1 MTASIGMDD
10 GQDGTASGGLRAEV
24 VSIGDELTT
33 GQRLDTNSQ
42 WLSRE
47 LGLLGVPV
55 AFHTTVTDSLE
66 DGIAAFR
73 ISRERADVIVVTGGL
88 GPTADDLTRDVLARV
103 ADLPLELS
111 RAALADVEARFARRG
126 VPCPE
131 SNRRQALFPRGSRI
145 IANPEGTAPGIDLDL
160 PRHSSAG
167 AARVFAL
174 PGVPGEMIT
183 MWQATVGPAIL
194 TMLPGA
200 GTIRFRRIKCF
211 GAGESAIEAMLPD
224 LVRRGREPLVGITAH
239 EATITLR
246 IAARGADGAGC
257 EEAIAPTEALI
268 RECLG
273 GIVFGTEDDEIE
285 DAALAAL
292 ATADATLAT
301 VEIGSV
307 GQVAG
312 LLAAAAARGPTGR
325 FLGGVVLP
333 GIAAGASVS
342 ELATRRRVES
352 GASYGLAIGPV
363 VPVPGADGEGSA
375 GVKMVELVLAGAD
388 SLERR
393 EHRLGGAGSVRL
405 ARAAKTAIDLVRT
418 AVSAPSAGED
428 KPRGAVR

>member
-1 MTASIGMDD
+1 MTRSTESSD
-10 GQDGTASGGLRAEV
+10 GQRAAGGEGLRAEV

-42 WLSRE
+42 WISRE

-55 AFHTTVTDSLE
+55 AFHTTVTDSFE
-66 DGIAAFR
+66 DGVSAFR
-73 ISRERADVIVVTGGL
+73 IARERADVIVVTGGL

-103 ADLPLELS
+103 ADVPLELS
-111 RAALADVEARFARRG
+111 AAALADVEARFARRAA
-126 VPCPE
+126 PMPE

-145 IANPEGTAPGIDLDL
+145 IPNPEGTAPGIDLDL
-160 PRHSSAG
+160 GRTTAAG

-183 MWQATVGPAIL
+183 MWRATVGPAIL
-194 TMLPGA
+194 AMLPGA

-246 IAARGADGAGC
+246 IAARGADAAAC
-257 EEAIAPTEALI
+257 EAAIAPTEALI

-273 GIVFGTEDDEIE
+273 GLVFGTEDDEIE
-285 DAALAAL
+285 DAALIAL
-292 ATADATLAT
+292 DAADATLAT
-301 VEIGSV
+301 VEIGSL

-312 LLAAAAARGPTGR
+312 LLAAASARGPAGR

-333 GIAAGASVS
+333 GIAAGTTVTD
-342 ELATRRRVES
+342 LAIRQRAES
-352 GASYGLAIGPV
+352 GASHALAVGPV
-363 VPVPGADGEGSA
+363 VPAAAPDGGTAPGVTAVEIVLVGPA
-375 GVKMVELVLAGAD
+375 GVT
-388 SLERR
+388 RR
-393 EHRLGGAGSVRL
+393 DHRLGGAGKVRL
-405 ARAAKTAIDLVRT
+405 ARASKTAIDLVRG
-418 AVSAPSAGED
+418 AFGGPSTGD
-428 KPRGAVR
+428 GQPRGAAR

>member
-1 MTASIGMDD
+1 MTASTGVD
-10 GQDGTASGGLRAEV
+10 GGDRGATTGSLRAEV

-66 DGIAAFR
+66 DGISAFR
-73 ISRERADVIVVTGGL
+73 IARERADVIVVTGGL

-103 ADLPLELS
+103 AEVPLELS
-111 RAALADVEARFARRG
+111 DAALADVEARFARRSA
-126 VPCPE
+126 PMPE

-145 IANPEGTAPGIDLDL
+145 IPNPEGTAPGIDLDL
-160 PRHSSAG
+160 CRTGSAG

-246 IAARGADGAGC
+246 IAARGADAAAC
-257 EEAIAPTEALI
+257 EGSIAPTEALI
-268 RECLG
+268 RGCLG
-273 GIVFGTEDDEIE
+273 GIVCGTEDVELE
-285 DAALAAL
+285 DAVLATLAA
-292 ATADATLAT
+292 ADATLAT
-301 VEIGSV
+301 VEIGSL

-312 LLAAAAARGPTGR
+312 LLAAAAARGPAGR

-333 GIAAGASVS
+333 EMAAGTSVT
-342 ELATRRRVES
+342 ELATRRRAES
-352 GASYGLAIGPV
+352 GASYGLAVGPV
-363 VPVPGADGEGSA
+363 VPAAGSDGKGGS
-375 GVKMVELVLAGAD
+375 GVTMVELVLVGPD
-388 SLERR
+388 SVTRR

-405 ARAAKTAIDLVRT
+405 ARATKTAIDLVRG
-418 AVSAPSAGED
+418 AAGAPLAAES
-428 KPRGAVR
+428 KSRGAAR